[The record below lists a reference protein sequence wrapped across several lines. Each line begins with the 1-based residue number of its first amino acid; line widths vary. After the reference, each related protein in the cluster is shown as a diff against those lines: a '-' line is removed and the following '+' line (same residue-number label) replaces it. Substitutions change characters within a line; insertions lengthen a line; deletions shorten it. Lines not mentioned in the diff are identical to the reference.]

1 MLMREQLAAIMPS
14 AMSVRVGT
22 YLLWLN
28 EYMPQYDITT
38 RLRQAAFLA
47 TIAEESG
54 QLLYTRELWGPTPA
68 QEQYEPPSPKAAEL
82 GNTEPGDGRRFKGR
96 GLIQIT
102 GRANYQAAQ
111 DALGQPYV
119 DEPIL
124 MQAPAEATR
133 TACWW
138 WATHGCNELADIP
151 DFEAVTRRVNGGLT
165 HYDRRKAYYEHAL
178 AALQETT

>member
-1 MLMREQLAAIMPS
+1 MTRDQLAAIMPAAFS
-14 AMSVRVGT
+14 GRIDTFLV
-22 YLLWLN
+22 WLN
-28 EYMPQYDITT
+28 EYMPAFGITT

-54 QLLYTRELWGPTPA
+54 ELVYTREIWGPTEA
-68 QEQYEPPSPKAAEL
+68 QQRYESPSDKAKEL
-82 GNTEPGDGRRFKGR
+82 GNTQPGDGKLYRGR

-119 DEPIL
+119 DDPAL
-124 MQAPAEATR
+124 MQSPAEATR

-138 WATHGCNELADIP
+138 WQKHGCNELADIP
-151 DFEAVTRRVNGGLT
+151 DFTAVTRRVNGGMT
-165 HYDRRKAYYEHAL
+165 HFDRRKAYYDRAL
-178 AALQETT
+178 AALQQEAT